1 MLFRGCVGVTTGRD
15 PFSVTERKERAAVD
29 LFAKHID
36 RALMAPNKKKK
47 SKQPGKGSATPPR
60 DDSDRELRSRTLP
73 RGEGDPRADDEAS
86 TEQQQQALQQAEQ
99 PNRQPL
105 QDRPNQ
111 TETERLY
118 DERVD
123 RMADDLD
130 RLQAAAAADAAV
142 ISAKRAEL
150 RTVMAAGPIV
160 APRPPAV
167 SSSLV
172 VYNAATLA
180 AAAKAAEDDR
190 ESMKRRSDQAAAEA
204 ARAERNVRLRRIAEL
219 LPTVEIAP
227 AGRPP
232 VRPRQ
237 TSFAPQAGYE
247 SDEVSVL
254 PSPPARA
261 LHLNQLAALIK
272 FLTTSV
278 CSSIRDPLPS
288 ALPAAHML
296 AYTASLNT
304 VLAAVRS
311 NLPPNSAYSFT
322 AFVLVMEEVGQFLP
336 PFYAGQPAA
345 RAHEAS
351 FLLTTWIREFK
362 SQVTRALQL
371 ANGNPH
377 YLETHFDGFLVDTN
391 ICLIDA
397 YDPVVTLKL
406 LVDGLCKV
414 LANKKSKA
422 MLASMFSA
430 GQQQPVHQQ
439 PVQQQQQ
446 WQPVQQQPV
455 QQQQQQQWQPMQ
467 QQQQQQQQ
475 QLGKGSGKG
484 SGGKGAG
491 KGKGG
496 KANQSTQQQTW
507 PAPPGLPDQYWHFAL
522 GIYVRNAVDP
532 FGNRIRNSC
541 IRCGYGSAPGAT
553 SYHHSGQCQA
563 TGAEVTN
570 WVQNKIPVQ

>member
-1 MLFRGCVGVTTGRD
+1 
-15 PFSVTERKERAAVD
+15 
-29 LFAKHID
+29 
-36 RALMAPNKKKK
+36 MAPNKRKK
-47 SKQPGKGSATPPR
+47 SKQTANGSATPPR
-60 DDSDRELRSRTLP
+60 DESVRELRSRSLP
-73 RGEGDPRADDEAS
+73 RGEDEPRADDAS
-86 TEQQQQALQQAEQ
+86 IEQQQLVLQEAQQ

-105 QDRPNQ
+105 QDRPDQ
-111 TETERLY
+111 TETQLLY
-118 DERVD
+118 DARVD
-123 RMADDLD
+123 GMADDID
-130 RLQAAAAADAAV
+130 RLEAAAAAAVAV
-142 ISAKRAEL
+142 ISAKRAQL
-150 RTVMAAGPIV
+150 RTVMEAGPIV
-160 APRPPAV
+160 GPRPPAV
-167 SSSLV
+167 SLSLV
-172 VYNAATLA
+172 VSNAATLA
-180 AAAKAAEDDR
+180 AAVKAAEEADR
-190 ESMKRRSDQAAAEA
+190 AKHDSMKRRSDAAAAEA
-204 ARAERNVRLRRIAEL
+204 ARAERNVRLRRIAEM

-227 AGRPP
+227 TVRLPA
-232 VRPRQ
+232 RPRQ
-237 TSFAPQAGYE
+237 TSFAHQAGYE

-254 PSPPARA
+254 PSAPARA
-261 LHLNQLAALIK
+261 QHLNQLAALIK

-311 NLPPNSAYSFT
+311 NLPPNSANSFL
-322 AFVLVMEEVGQFLP
+322 AFMLIMEEVVQFLP

-362 SQVTRALQL
+362 AQVTRALQL
-371 ANGNPH
+371 ANGNHH

-391 ICLIDA
+391 ICAIDV

-422 MLASMFSA
+422 MLAGMFSA
-430 GQQQPVHQQ
+430 CQQQPVHQQ
-439 PVQQQQQ
+439 PVQHQQQQQ

-475 QLGKGSGKG
+475 LGKGSGKG

-496 KANQSTQQQTW
+496 KANQPTQQQTW

-553 SYHHSGQCQA
+553 SYHHSGHCQA

-570 WVQNKIPVQ
+570 WAQNKIPVQ